1 MLWTASCFGA
11 CNLVLGIDDV
21 SSANGPDAGQQIS
34 PSTAESRDAS
44 TGPGDA
50 SAGAGGRADAGGIEL
65 DASAG
70 PRSPGLDASLRDRDA
85 SPLAPRRDAAV
96 GVDEDAGADLD
107 DAGLPR

>member
-34 PSTAESRDAS
+34 PSTAEPRDAS

-50 SAGAGGRADAGGIEL
+50 SAGGRADAGRVEL
-65 DASAG
+65 DASAE
-70 PRSPGLDASLRDRDA
+70 PRSSDLDASPRDRDA
-85 SPLAPRRDAAV
+85 SPVPPSPDAA
-96 GVDEDAGADLD
+96 VDEDAGADLD